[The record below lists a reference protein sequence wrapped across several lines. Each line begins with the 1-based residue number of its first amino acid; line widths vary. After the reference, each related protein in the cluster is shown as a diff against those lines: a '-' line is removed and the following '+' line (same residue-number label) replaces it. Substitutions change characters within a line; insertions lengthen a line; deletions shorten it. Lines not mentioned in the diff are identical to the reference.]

1 LKHFES
7 SILNEKSF
15 VHLIFIDTS
24 HMYVCRCVIEAAVFH
39 MCKENIKKKK
49 IISSYEKRQKRKK
62 KETVKEKGRK
72 CTSSHVLREVPHRRT
87 SWHEGLRG
95 LG

>member
-49 IISSYEKRQKRKK
+49 KQFHHTKRDKKGKKRDC
-62 KETVKEKGRK
+62 ERK
-72 CTSSHVLREVPHRRT
+72 RTKVHVVARVTRSPA
-87 SWHEGLRG
+87 S
-95 LG
+95 